1 MLAKLGPRGIGG
13 PHDRGL
19 LGQKVRK
26 KVFNWS
32 EVHLYRS
39 NFLQNLLTV
48 TKHRGLIKV
57 DAGNFYEILY
67 IFDRCF
73 YLDMHIYFV
82 SDYTYRDVGRGKVSV
97 GHVVIWFGLNRVN

>member
-1 MLAKLGPRGIGG
+1 MSAKLGPRGIGG

-39 NFLQNLLTV
+39 NLQNPYFSLPRTSLTV
-48 TKHRGLIKV
+48 TKHQGIIKV
-57 DAGNFYEILY
+57 DAGNSYEILY
-67 IFDRCF
+67 VFE
-73 YLDMHIYFV
+73 
-82 SDYTYRDVGRGKVSV
+82 K
-97 GHVVIWFGLNRVN
+97 